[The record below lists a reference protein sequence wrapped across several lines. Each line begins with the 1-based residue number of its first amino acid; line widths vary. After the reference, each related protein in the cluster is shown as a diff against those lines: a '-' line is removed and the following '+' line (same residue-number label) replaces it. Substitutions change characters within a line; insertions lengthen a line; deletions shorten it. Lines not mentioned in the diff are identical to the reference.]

1 LVGKEAK
8 ADVTSGRDDLRSWN
22 DDVEVG
28 IELVHHPGQG
38 CKRRFVAVELDLS
51 GSGELTGG
59 IWLQHHADQRGF
71 RPGDGQLRIGHRTF
85 TRIEHTALDPR
96 CSGLVQVR
104 KGEIDSEV
112 DLGGLL
118 AIDVD
123 SGEVK
128 QDVDRHRDDGVRAG
142 GSE

>member
-1 LVGKEAK
+1 MLKLGSNSSITPAGVAS
-8 ADVTSGRDDLRSWN
+8 ADSLPLSW
-22 DDVEVG
+22 
-28 IELVHHPGQG
+28 I
-38 CKRRFVAVELDLS
+38 S
-51 GSGELTGG
+51 GSGELTGCG
-59 IWLQHHADQRGF
+59 WLQHH
-71 RPGDGQLRIGHRTF
+71 GDGQLRIAHRIF

-96 CSGLVQVR
+96 CPGLVQVR

-128 QDVDRHRDDGVRAG
+128 QDVDRHRHNGVRAG